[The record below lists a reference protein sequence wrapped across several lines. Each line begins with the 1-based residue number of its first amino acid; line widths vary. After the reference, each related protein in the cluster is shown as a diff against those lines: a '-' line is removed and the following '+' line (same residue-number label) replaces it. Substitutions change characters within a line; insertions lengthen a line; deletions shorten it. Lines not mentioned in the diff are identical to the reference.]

1 VNRASYAQPAL
12 IGGLVMGVLSVLPII
27 NLGNCFCCM
36 WVIGGGVVAAYVL
49 QQNQSAPIT
58 AGDGALVGLLAG
70 VIGAVVQTLADIPI
84 SFLVGPFQKKMVEQ
98 ILERAGDIPPAFRDL
113 LENYGRGGSLVFVI
127 LARIASMMFLMCVG
141 AVFSTLGGL
150 LGTAIFKKQTPPG
163 IIDVTPTTPI
173 G

>member
-1 VNRASYAQPAL
+1 MNRASYAQPAL